1 MLFLVY
7 VNNLPNPSRILD
19 LIMFPDDI
27 NLPVSL
33 PSHEC
38 KYAEDFTLQHLSLLE
53 ICASEICEMF
63 IHKHSEIMAYV
74 INYPFL

>member
-7 VNNLPNPSRILD
+7 VNNQPNPSRVLD
-19 LIMFPDDI
+19 LIMFADDT

-33 PSHEC
+33 PSREC
-38 KYAEDFTLQHLSLLE
+38 KYAKDFTLQHLSLLE

-63 IHKHSEIMAYV
+63 IYKHSETMAYV
-74 INYPFL
+74 IN

>member
-1 MLFLVY
+1 
-7 VNNLPNPSRILD
+7 
-19 LIMFPDDI
+19 MFADDT

-38 KYAEDFTLQHLSLLE
+38 KYARDFTLQHLLLLE

-63 IHKHSEIMAYV
+63 VYKHSETMAYV
-74 INYPFL
+74 IK